1 MASSFPSAT
10 PPPPPDAMMNIKILH
25 RHDVS
30 PPANTVPTTALPL
43 TFFDIPWLLC
53 CPMQRL
59 FFYDFPQSPPSFA
72 HTTLPLLVRSLSLC
86 LRRFFPFAGNL
97 VLPQAPPQKPHI
109 LYSDGDSL
117 SLTVAESAADFAEL
131 ISDEPRDATLIHPL
145 VPQFPPPRESN
156 GARLWPLMAIQV
168 TVFPNKGICIGVRFL
183 HIATDGRSFSHFMK
197 SWASIHRSRGDPTCI
212 ELGDLDPS
220 HNRGVIKDLNGLEPI
235 FLKYWWSCVGS
246 SPSPSLTEAPLAVG
260 DKVRATFVFKKAHID
275 GLKAQVLSQLEN
287 NDIDSVSE
295 PIHLSTFVV
304 TCAFVWVCM
313 IKSKEKEHELH
324 DQSSSESVKDKLCY
338 FCFPADCRNRLA
350 YSIPS
355 TYFGNCLGIHC
366 LSEKRNA
373 LLDISGTIHAARAIG
388 RTVKEVNTMGGSI
401 ALREWIKD
409 KKEID
414 IEDLVVVVGSPR
426 LKVYDTDFGWGRPT
440 KSNVVCMDSFRG
452 IALAESRNGDG
463 NIEVELALTRTCMEK
478 FITLFKMG
486 LKSIM

>member
-1 MASSFPSAT
+1 
-10 PPPPPDAMMNIKILH
+10 MMKIKILH

-30 PPANTVPTTALPL
+30 PPANTVPPTALPL
-43 TFFDIPWLLC
+43 TFFDIPWLFC

-59 FFYDFPQSPPSFA
+59 FFYDFPQSPSSFA

-86 LRRFFPFAGNL
+86 LRRFFPFAGRL

-117 SLTVAESAADFAEL
+117 SFTFAESSADFAEL
-131 ISDEPRDATLIHPL
+131 IIDEPRDATLIHPL

-168 TVFPNKGICIGVRFL
+168 TLFPNKGICIGVRFL
-183 HIATDGRSFSHFMK
+183 HIATDGRSLSHFMQ
-197 SWASIHRSRGDPTCI
+197 SWASIHRSGGDPTCI
-212 ELGDLDPS
+212 ELGDLDPF
-220 HNRGVIKDLNGLEPI
+220 HDRGVIKDLNGLEPM
-235 FLKYWWSCVGS
+235 FLKYWWSRVGS
-246 SPSPSLTEAPLAVG
+246 SPSPCLFSEVPLAVG
-260 DKVRATFVFKKAHID
+260 DKVRATFVIKKAHID
-275 GLKAQVLSQLEN
+275 GLKAQVLSQLKN
-287 NDIDSVSE
+287 NDIDSMLE

-338 FCFPADCRNRLA
+338 FGFPVDCRNRLA
-350 YSIPS
+350 YSIPL
-355 TYFGNCLGIHC
+355 TYFGNCLDLHY
-366 LSEKRNA
+366 LSKKRNV
-373 LLDISGTIHAARAIG
+373 LLDISGIAHATRAIG
-388 RTVKEVNTMGGSI
+388 RAVKEVNTRGGSI

-409 KKEID
+409 HKEINF
-414 IEDLVVVVGSPR
+414 EDLVVVAGSPR

-440 KSNVVCMDSFRG
+440 KSNVVCMDSLGG
-452 IALAESRNGDG
+452 IALTESRNGNG
-463 NIEVELALTRTCMEK
+463 GIEVELALTRTCMEK
-478 FITLFKMG
+478 FITLFEMG